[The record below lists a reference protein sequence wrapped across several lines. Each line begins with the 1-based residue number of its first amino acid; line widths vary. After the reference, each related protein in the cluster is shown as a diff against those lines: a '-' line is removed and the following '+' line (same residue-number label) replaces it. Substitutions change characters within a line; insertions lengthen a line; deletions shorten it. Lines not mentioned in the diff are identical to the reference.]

1 MRSAV
6 LQPVRRYKIIAV
18 TATAALLLAASATT
32 VAAQVP
38 DTNSYWKNFTA
49 IEKQAKRLLDGALQS
64 CRGRS
69 GAEAE
74 AALKKWESSVQP
86 EKYPGSEFNPC
97 SGSGTLVT
105 GKTTL
110 VASNG
115 IAIRL
120 SESGPLQTEWDL
132 RARTLKLWYGGDH
145 ISLSINPISVSI
157 LRTSLVFSNAQG
169 QYLPATA
176 TISEGQI
183 ISGLEAFWRS
193 AHDHYPNHSM
203 YDVALQVITGKDEG
217 REMLLDFIRCGKSLC
232 D

>member
-1 MRSAV
+1 MAV
-6 LQPVRRYKIIAV
+6 
-18 TATAALLLAASATT
+18 AALLGTLATT

-38 DTNSYWKNFTA
+38 DTNSYWKNFTV

-74 AALKKWESSVQP
+74 AALREWKASLQP

-120 SESGPLQTEWDL
+120 SENGPLQTEWDL
-132 RARTLKLWYGGDH
+132 RARTVKLWYGGDH
-145 ISLSINPISVSI
+145 ISFSINPISVSL
-157 LRTSLVFSNAQG
+157 LRASLVFSSTQG

-193 AHDHYPNHSM
+193 AHEHYPTHSM
-203 YDVALQVITGKDEG
+203 YDVALQVITGKDQG
-217 REMLLDFIRCGKSLC
+217 REMLLDFIRCGKSIC